1 MLRLAVIAVIGALSA
16 TVAAKSVLMLDR
28 ANHGAVLRPA
38 QSAASDG
45 PSGAASDLSPEAA
58 VAAGQAAEVS
68 KAPDGHYWA
77 EANVNGHDVHFL
89 VDTGATAVA
98 LTLADAQR
106 LGFSP
111 SDLTYAYQVTTANG
125 PTLAAKVKLDSV
137 AVSGAEVR
145 NVDAFVIQSGLQNS
159 LLGMTYLG
167 RLSQFDATPTAL
179 ILRP

>member
-16 TVAAKSVLMLDR
+16 TVAAKGVLMLDR

-38 QSAASDG
+38 QSASPDEAD
-45 PSGAASDLSPEAA
+45 GAASSDLSPQAA

-68 KAPDGHYWA
+68 KSPDGHYWA

-98 LTLADAQR
+98 LTVADAQ
-106 LGFSP
+106 LN
-111 SDLTYAYQVTTANG
+111 YAYQVATANG

-137 AVSGAEVR
+137 AVAGAEVR